1 MEKDNQIFSFIKGY
15 LFSWRKKIISL
26 ARMQRFD
33 ECMQRQEGNNSCLFP
48 SPYESFWPKIHL
60 PETFWLDLAI
70 LVYNQHQWAYQV
82 QNTVNNF
89 QVWLLV
95 TTVHTI

>member
-1 MEKDNQIFSFIKGY
+1 MEEDNDTYFLGIRKIFF
-15 LFSWRKKIISL
+15 L

-48 SPYESFWPKIHL
+48 SPYESFWPKTHL
-60 PETFWLDLAI
+60 PETFWLNLAI
-70 LVYNQHQWAYQV
+70 LVYNQHQQAYLA
-82 QNTVNNF
+82 QNTVDNF

-95 TTVHTI
+95 TTVHRI